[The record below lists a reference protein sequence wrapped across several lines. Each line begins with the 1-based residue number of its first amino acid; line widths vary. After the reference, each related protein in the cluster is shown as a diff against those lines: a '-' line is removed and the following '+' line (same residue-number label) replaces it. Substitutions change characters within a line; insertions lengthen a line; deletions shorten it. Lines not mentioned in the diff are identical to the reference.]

1 MTKKKTEGKT
11 TKKNSTPVK
20 AKKIILYEAVQN
32 NETPNYIIIG
42 ALSKAGLLTQYE
54 YEKSVYG
61 KEDLEPTITLDEL
74 EQIIK
79 NF

>member
-11 TKKNSTPVK
+11 TKKNNTPVK
-20 AKKIILYEAVQN
+20 DKKILYEAVQEN
-32 NETPNYIIIG
+32 NTPNFIIIG

-74 EQIIK
+74 EMIIK